1 MMSSKTILHARRW
14 PRALLA
20 TLALCMAGSCS
31 ASDAAPANFT
41 ITVAPDKAA
50 PRDTPVILGTGTH
63 FGIGGEYG
71 YDVDKSAAALHD
83 LGLESFRDDLAWN
96 WFDHDRVGSGKMPD
110 RLGQFINRSAVRP
123 LLILNQGHPGIDG
136 GKPPQSPTA
145 VTQYANFARRA
156 QAATAVDRPIYEI
169 WNEWNLLDG
178 LKKALNDG
186 AGQPGDTRAANHYI
200 ALARQSVDAMRAAD
214 SHSTILVG
222 AVGLD
227 PNWTWT
233 KAILAGGVLKGASG
247 FSVHL
252 YNHCEADLTKRT
264 AANAIDTVETLQ
276 PLLRKTAGKTV
287 PVYITETGWPTA
299 NAGGCAMSQD
309 VAANNLSQ
317 MLLWSA
323 ATPWIKG
330 IWLYQ
335 LKDQGRN
342 PAEPEDNF
350 GLFDYDYRPKAAACT
365 VREAVS
371 LIKSATA
378 WHAER
383 PNPDL
388 FTVTAQTRDGPVL
401 ISWTSRADVNATLD
415 FGGHP
420 LRYQPLCAGAGGVAD
435 KIPIGSRPTIIR
447 LDDNS
452 PLSVKVAV
460 H

>member
-1 MMSSKTILHARRW
+1 MPFVQS
-14 PRALLA
+14 LLA
-20 TLALCMAGSCS
+20 PRWRRLASSALALCMACSCV

-41 ITVAPDKAA
+41 MTVTPDKVA
-50 PRDTPVILGTGTH
+50 PRDTPVILGVGTH

-71 YDVDKSAAALHD
+71 YDVDKSVAALHD
-83 LGLESFRDDLAWN
+83 LGLDSFRDDLAWS
-96 WFDHDRVGSGKMPD
+96 WFDSAEIGKGKMPD
-110 RLGQFINRSAVRP
+110 RLGQFIARSAARP
-123 LLILNQGHPGIDG
+123 LLIFNHGHPGIDG
-136 GKPPQSPTA
+136 GKPPQSTA
-145 VTQYANFARRA
+145 AVAGYADFARRA
-156 QAATAVDRPIYEI
+156 QAMTASDRPIYEI

-186 AGQPGDTRAANHYI
+186 AGQAGDTRAATNYI
-200 ALARQSVDAMRAAD
+200 ALARKSVTAMRAAD
-214 SHSTILVG
+214 PNSTILVG

-233 KAILAGGVLKGASG
+233 KAILAGGILQGASG
-247 FSVHL
+247 FSAHL
-252 YNHCEADLTKRT
+252 YNHCEGDLTKRT
-264 AANAIDTVETLQ
+264 ATNAIDTVETLQ
-276 PLLRKTAGKTV
+276 PLLRKVAGKAV

-299 NAGGCAMSQD
+299 NAGGCAMTQD
-309 VAANNLSQ
+309 VSADNLSQ

-342 PAEPEDNF
+342 PGEPEDNF
-350 GLFDYDYRPKAAACT
+350 GIFDYDYRPKAAACT
-365 VREAVS
+365 VREAVR

-388 FTVTAQTRDGPVL
+388 FTITAQTNEGPVL
-401 ISWTSRADVNATLD
+401 ISWTSRKEVKATLD
-415 FGGHP
+415 FGDHP
-420 LRYQPLCAGAGGVAD
+420 LRYKALCEGAGGVAD
-435 KIPIGSRPTIIR
+435 KIEIGSRPTIIR
-447 LDDNS
+447 LDDDIA
-452 PLSVKVAV
+452 LGVKVSV